1 MQDTKK
7 KMIRDCILIFSS
19 VLIHHKEMK
28 EEEMQKRLLEALEN
42 KDLDQLELPFI
53 LDREENPSPFPYLM
67 SDVEPHPST
76 FQRKDFLMRNSLKL
90 KEKKD

>member
-1 MQDTKK
+1 MDL
-7 KMIRDCILIFSS
+7 DFSS

-28 EEEMQKRLLEALEN
+28 EEEMQKRLIQALEN

-53 LDREENPSPFPYLM
+53 LDREETPSPFSYLM
-67 SDVEPHPST
+67 SDVEPNPST

>member
-1 MQDTKK
+1 MHLD
-7 KMIRDCILIFSS
+7 FSG

-28 EEEMQKRLLEALEN
+28 EEEMQKRLLEALED

-53 LDREENPSPFPYLM
+53 LDREETHSPFPYLM
-67 SDVEPHPST
+67 SDDDPHSIP
-76 FQRKDFLMRNSLKL
+76 FHRKDFLMRNSLKL